1 MNETIELEEMN
12 IIIKVPTEAVSLTVN
27 AKVMS
32 DDGEIYEVQSSYSP
46 SQLRDARHCFLDE
59 VELGDDFDTTHV
71 FTEKGLEYAR
81 MLREGAIAL
90 EDLYD

>member
-1 MNETIELEEMN
+1 MSEVIELEEMN
-12 IIIKVPTEAVSLTVN
+12 IIIKVPTEAVSLTVS

-59 VELGDDFDTTHV
+59 VELGDDFDARFV
-71 FTEKGLEYAR
+71 FAEKGLEYAR
-81 MLREGAIAL
+81 MLRDGATTE

>member
-12 IIIKVPTEAVSLTVN
+12 IIIKVPTEAVSLTIN

-32 DDGEIYEVQSSYSP
+32 DDGEIYEVQAPYSP
-46 SQLRDARHCFLDE
+46 SQLRQARQAFLDE
-59 VELGDDFDTTHV
+59 VELGDDYDAKFV
-71 FTEKGLEYAR
+71 LTEKGLELAK
-81 MLREGAIAL
+81 MLREGEITE